1 MNVKNWEGSTFL
13 WKTASI
19 DIQQPC
25 FTSLW
30 CKYIFLQK
38 KKKKKKKRRKKK
50 EKEIYIYLSLSLSWK
65 KEKRKKRKKKKR
77 EVISLG
83 LILAYKNSY

>member
-1 MNVKNWEGSTFL
+1 VEAKRWE
-13 WKTASI
+13 
-19 DIQQPC
+19 
-25 FTSLW
+25 
-30 CKYIFLQK
+30 
-38 KKKKKKKRRKKK
+38 RRRP
-50 EKEIYIYLSLSLSWK
+50 ELLVWSE

>member
-1 MNVKNWEGSTFL
+1 MSRIGKDLHFCGRQPPLIFSNRASPHFG
-13 WKTASI
+13 ASI
-19 DIQQPC
+19 
-25 FTSLW
+25 FFY
-30 CKYIFLQK
+30 KK

-50 EKEIYIYLSLSLSWK
+50 EKEIYISLSLSLSWK

>member
-1 MNVKNWEGSTFL
+1 MYKAHKQN
-13 WKTASI
+13 
-19 DIQQPC
+19 
-25 FTSLW
+25 
-30 CKYIFLQK
+30 
-38 KKKKKKKRRKKK
+38 RK
-50 EKEIYIYLSLSLSWK
+50 K